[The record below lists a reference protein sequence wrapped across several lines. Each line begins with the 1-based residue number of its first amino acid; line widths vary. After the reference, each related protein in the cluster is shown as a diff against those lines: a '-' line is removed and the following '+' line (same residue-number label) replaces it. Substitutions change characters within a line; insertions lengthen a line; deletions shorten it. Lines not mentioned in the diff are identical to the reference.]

1 MEAIAIIERSMGP
14 AMLVV
19 MRLGGL
25 FLYAPLLSMT
35 TIPGRVKGLLVM
47 VTGIGAWV
55 VLDAGGVVFPAV
67 SILDPW
73 AMVPMGAAEIAIGG
87 LIGFLASLPIF
98 AMQTG
103 GMIMGQQMGLGFARF
118 YNPAAGTESDVL
130 EQLMI
135 FLAIGMFLVMGGLD
149 AIFLSVLRSFEYVDA
164 GVFVG
169 EGGGLELVIGVMLA
183 ATELGLRV
191 AVPLLGV
198 VFLETVAMG
207 FVSKTVPQ
215 LNVLSLG
222 FPVRIMVGFV
232 VVIASIE
239 VIAVVNENFIIE
251 VLDIIHA
258 WATTPDRIAG
268 GGA

>member
-14 AMLVV
+14 ATLVV

-25 FLYAPLLSMT
+25 FLYAPLLSMSA
-35 TIPGRVKGLLVM
+35 IPARVKGLLVL
-47 VTGIGAWV
+47 VTGVGAWA
-55 VLDAGGVVFPAV
+55 VLDAENVVFPAV
-67 SILDPW
+67 SVMDPW
-73 AMVPMGAAEIAIGG
+73 AMVPLGAAEVAIGA

-98 AMQTG
+98 ALQTG
-103 GMIMGQQMGLGFARF
+103 GMVMGQQMGLGFARF

-130 EQLMI
+130 EQLMV
-135 FLAIGMFLVMGGLD
+135 FLAIAMFLVMGGLD
-149 AIFLSVLRSFEYVDA
+149 ALFLSVLRSFHYVQA
-164 GVFVG
+164 GVFTG
-169 EGGGLELVIGVMLA
+169 DGAIDLVTGVLLA

-222 FPVRIMVGFV
+222 FPVRIIVGFV
-232 VVIASIE
+232 VIIAAIE
-239 VIAVVNENFIIE
+239 VIVLVQEGFTFE
-251 VLDIIHA
+251 VLDLIHA
-258 WATTPDRIAG
+258 YATGRVGTSG
-268 GGA
+268 GVD